1 MLTAQ
6 ETAVRRFYSRR
17 SRICVEHSQFVEH
30 RNKHRPR
37 EVFPPANGRYGSLTM
52 SKVDLTEQ
60 RAAQSARLA
69 VRMPIAFPRQRPRCC
84 GSPCALYTRVWDR
97 GRDRHERARVHLFR
111 FVLRVRLNR
120 PSAMRSVSI
129 SQHHESQL
137 RGLRHGFGPTVCI
150 ELGENRSDMKL
161 GGVERNAQAT
171 GDRLV

>member
-1 MLTAQ
+1 
-6 ETAVRRFYSRR
+6 
-17 SRICVEHSQFVEH
+17 
-30 RNKHRPR
+30 
-37 EVFPPANGRYGSLTM
+37 M

-60 RAAQSARLA
+60 RAAQRTLGCANA
-69 VRMPIAFPRQRPRCC
+69 DCNFPRQRPRCR
-84 GSPCALYTRVWDR
+84 GSPYALYTRAWDR

-129 SQHHESQL
+129 SQHHQSQL

-150 ELGENRSDMKL
+150 ELGEYRSDMKL